1 MEGCVVVRWSNPTPH
16 LSMFE
21 SFCWPSRYAVR
32 GHSLGFC
39 PSFSAALFSL
49 GGNWQ
54 WRTLFQR
61 VSQALQMDLVMPWEG
76 GEVSVLGWH
85 RFWLLVEWKHWQS
98 LPPLRSLHLSNAVGV
113 SPAPRCGCHW
123 SCQLTVN
130 ICWALA
136 SPGCPLVPSEGLE
149 NKEMK
154 KEQKRKKKVSLKYRL
169 VLIYRLLYKM

>member
-154 KEQKRKKKVSLKYRL
+154 KEQKRKKKSQSKIQTSFDLSPV
-169 VLIYRLLYKM
+169 V